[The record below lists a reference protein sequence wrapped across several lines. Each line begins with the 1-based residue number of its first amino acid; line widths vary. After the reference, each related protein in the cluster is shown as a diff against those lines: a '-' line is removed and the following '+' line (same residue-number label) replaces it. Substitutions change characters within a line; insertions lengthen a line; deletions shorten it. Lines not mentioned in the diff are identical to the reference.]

1 MFPFQFL
8 MSSLSR
14 VHLRKGCESTDFNER
29 SGQYIQDGF
38 IVVSVPQLLPH
49 VETSQLNFLTSKPNF
64 KKEFISL
71 HKSKVN
77 KKSKKEL
84 YTKH

>member
-1 MFPFQFL
+1 

-14 VHLRKGCESTDFNER
+14 AHLRKGCESTDFNER

-49 VETSQLNFLTSKPNF
+49 VETS
-64 KKEFISL
+64 
-71 HKSKVN
+71 
-77 KKSKKEL
+77 
-84 YTKH
+84 

>member
-1 MFPFQFL
+1 
-8 MSSLSR
+8 MSSLTR

-49 VETSQLNFLTSKPNF
+49 VETS
-64 KKEFISL
+64 
-71 HKSKVN
+71 
-77 KKSKKEL
+77 
-84 YTKH
+84 